1 MMSGVRPQ
9 GLVMLAIGRAIVV
22 MAVVATVIGDASRS
36 ADGLACPT
44 VQEIHPCT
52 CKVKSR
58 GLSIACENVDE
69 AQVLMSMSVLKNRS
83 TVLYRLMFRNFDF
96 PRVHDYS
103 FLGLEVKHLT
113 MSKTNISV
121 VEDSSLR
128 TLARDLE
135 TLDLSYN
142 SLKAVPTT
150 ALMHLQN
157 LSFLN
162 LNYNMIKVLGQA
174 VFMGLKALERLSL
187 YNNQINHIDDNA
199 FFGIGNKLYRVNL
212 GKNHLVD
219 VPNLH
224 TLEKLEV
231 LSLSENFITTIL
243 EGSFLGL
250 NKLDVL
256 MLENNKLVV
265 LEANVFSAI
274 SSLNSLNLKHN
285 LITNISDLAFSGLE
299 DNLEWL
305 EIGHNRL
312 DHIPSHALR
321 PLLNLRQLDL
331 DSNRITHVAEDAF
344 ERYGESLKFLMLNR
358 NNIREFLPMTFF
370 DLHSLEWLKLSHNDL
385 THLSEDTVLPIL
397 DTLTMI
403 DLSHNPLECDCDLM
417 WLTHWLQEFMRRE
430 TYTVMAP
437 HTCTR
442 RKKRTY
448 NIIDLRA
455 SEMGCP
461 EYNVIGGSAASPPVL
476 SGLTMCLLVA
486 SLRT

>member
-1 MMSGVRPQ
+1 MSGQQRQ
-9 GLVMLAIGRAIVV
+9 GPSIA
-22 MAVVATVIGDASRS
+22 AVVWAVIAAATLVLGEANRS
-36 ADGLACPT
+36 MDGVPCPPAE
-44 VQEIHPCT
+44 EIYPCT

-69 AQVLMSMSVLKNRS
+69 AKVLQSMGVLKNRS
-83 TVLYRLMFRNFDF
+83 TVVYRLMFRNFDF

-103 FLGLEVKHLT
+103 FLGLEVQHLT
-113 MSKTNISV
+113 MSRTNISV
-121 VEDSSLR
+121 VEESALR

-135 TLDLSYN
+135 TIDLSYN

-150 ALMHLQN
+150 ALKHLQN

-187 YNNQINHIDDNA
+187 YNNQISHIDANA
-199 FFGIGNKLYRVNL
+199 FSGIGNKLHRVNL

-219 VPNLH
+219 VPDLH
-224 TLEKLEV
+224 ALSKLEV

-243 EGSFLGL
+243 EGSFTGL
-250 NKLDVL
+250 EKLDML
-256 MLENNKLVV
+256 MLENNKLAV
-265 LEANVFSAI
+265 LEANVFSEI

-285 LITNISDLAFSGLE
+285 LLTNISDLAFKGLE

-312 DHIPSHALR
+312 DHVPSHALR
-321 PLLNLRQLDL
+321 PLHNLRQLDL
-331 DSNRITHVAEDAF
+331 DSNRITHVLEDAF
-344 ERYGESLKFLMLNR
+344 EGYGESLKFLMLNR
-358 NNIREFLPMTFF
+358 NNIRGFLPMTFF
-370 DLHSLEWLKLSHNDL
+370 DLHSLEWLKLTHNDL
-385 THLSEDTVLPIL
+385 TRLTEDTVQPIL

-417 WLTHWLQEFMRRE
+417 WLTHWLQEFTRRE
-430 TYTVMAP
+430 TFTALAP

-448 NIIDLRA
+448 NIIQLSA
-455 SEMGCP
+455 SELGCP
-461 EYNVIGGSAASPPVL
+461 EYNQIGGSASSPPMV
-476 SGLTMCLLVA
+476 SGLTVCMLLA
-486 SLRT
+486 SLRF